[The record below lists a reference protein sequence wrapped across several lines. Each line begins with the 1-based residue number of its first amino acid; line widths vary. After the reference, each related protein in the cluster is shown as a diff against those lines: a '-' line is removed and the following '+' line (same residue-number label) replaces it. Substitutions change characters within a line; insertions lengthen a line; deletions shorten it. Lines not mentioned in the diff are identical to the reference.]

1 MTRAPHSPAHQDA
14 ASLAAGNALEEAH
27 TRRLSGLAY
36 LPVAG
41 FVLLVTERS
50 RGRVRFHAAQASVLY
65 LLWTLIA
72 VSQPVLTYALVKVMS
87 HSASQGVISAAN
99 GAQAMTGCLSGL
111 LYLSIIVTLTLG
123 ATLATRGHAYRIPGV
138 AWLARRLLA
147 FVPVAKG

>member
-1 MTRAPHSPAHQDA
+1 MTPAPHPPTYQDA
-14 ASLAAGNALEEAH
+14 ASHVADTALEEAR

-50 RGRVRFHAAQASVLY
+50 RWRVRFHAAQASMLY

-72 VSQPVLTYALVKVMS
+72 VSQPVLTYTLAKLMS
-87 HSASQGVISAAN
+87 HSASQGVISVAN

-111 LYLSIIVTLTLG
+111 LYLSIIVTLALG
-123 ATLATRGHAYRIPGV
+123 GTLATRGHAYRIPVV

-147 FVPVAKG
+147 FVSVANG